1 MIETEFSDGVCTYVV
16 KEDNYLV
23 VPMNV
28 IADAQCFCSFKHV
41 SGCIVNKPYAKV
53 KTTISFSETKKNFYF
68 EEVLNVQEYYRA
80 HKRWDACQPDNGSDE
95 RFYFMHTQIAG
106 YSVDAFYP
114 RNLKPS
120 LIMIEIER
128 V

>member
-1 MIETEFSDGVCTYVV
+1 MIETVFNDSFCTYIV
-16 KEDNYLV
+16 KQDNYLV
-23 VPMNV
+23 VTRNV

-53 KTTISFSETKKNFYF
+53 KTTIFFSEIKKNFYF
-68 EEVLNVQEYYRA
+68 EELLNVQEYYRA
-80 HKRWDACQPDNGSDE
+80 HKRWNACQPDNGSDE
-95 RFYFMHTQIAG
+95 RIYFMQTQVAG
-106 YSVDAFYP
+106 F
-114 RNLKPS
+114 NLHDTYASYHKPS